1 MFDQFE
7 LIHMDQRS
15 NKDALRH
22 NNPNQ
27 DDECES
33 KACRRSLTQES
44 HLKAMSKLAQ
54 RAQRECTGYYCG
66 YTFKRQPVGQ
76 RFLKAAAESYSYM
89 AVGLQDKAAGQQWHR
104 ITHRVLT
111 DFQHR
116 SMLRPAAEEWNLA
129 ANWHEQDPENAE
141 FLRTY
146 RSVDFPGWRLV
157 NRLAAETRQVKVRE
171 TRKRLRHD
179 TDSKAL

>member
-7 LIHMDQRS
+7 LIRMDQRS

-54 RAQRECTGYYCG
+54 RAQREYRILLWLHIQETTSG
-66 YTFKRQPVGQ
+66 TAI
-76 RFLKAAAESYSYM
+76 LESCCRE
-89 AVGLQDKAAGQQWHR
+89 LQLHDR
-104 ITHRVLT
+104 
-111 DFQHR
+111 R
-116 SMLRPAAEEWNLA
+116 SPR
-129 ANWHEQDPENAE
+129 
-141 FLRTY
+141 
-146 RSVDFPGWRLV
+146 
-157 NRLAAETRQVKVRE
+157 
-171 TRKRLRHD
+171 
-179 TDSKAL
+179 